1 MHFSQL
7 NLLESNEKRIQ
18 VLEEKVRDQ
27 EQKIKD
33 LDENYDKLYKWMM
46 EKSEVIQ
53 KA

>member
-1 MHFSQL
+1 MHGTQVATQ
-7 NLLESNEKRIQ
+7 ESNTKKIIA
-18 VLEEKVRDQ
+18 LEGKVFLL